1 MIDLSHGYAS
11 KRALHADL
19 DMLIAIQT
27 TKVVNQNRMKM
38 YNCVTFLY
46 IAEISLQILATAANR
61 NRMQQTKGFFEP
73 NNDFEPFFLFN
84 HVKYKI
90 FIFKYD
96 SSLTK

>member
-1 MIDLSHGYAS
+1 MIDLAHGYAS

-19 DMLIAIQT
+19 DMLIAVQT

-46 IAEISLQILATAANR
+46 IAEISLQILATAANG
-61 NRMQQTKGFFEP
+61 NRCNKQKVSLSRIMILSL
-73 NNDFEPFFLFN
+73 FFLFN

>member
-1 MIDLSHGYAS
+1 MIDLSHGYAL

-73 NNDFEPFFLFN
+73 NNDFEPFF
-84 HVKYKI
+84 Y
-90 FIFKYD
+90 
-96 SSLTK
+96 LTT

>member
-1 MIDLSHGYAS
+1 MKDLSHGYAL

-19 DMLIAIQT
+19 DMLIAVQT

-73 NNDFEPFFLFN
+73 NNDFEPFF
-84 HVKYKI
+84 
-90 FIFKYD
+90 FIY
-96 SSLTK
+96 LTT

>member
-19 DMLIAIQT
+19 DMLIET

-73 NNDFEPFFLFN
+73 NNDFEPFF
-84 HVKYKI
+84 Y
-90 FIFKYD
+90 
-96 SSLTK
+96 LTT